1 MFISEEPASV
11 TGPSHN
17 KRAQVSEELVATA
30 AERCVT
36 HEKCLSFNVTGA
48 LITTIEIKSFF
59 SPLALVF
66 PNYDSRDR
74 PLFEKFTFGLCHAA
88 GVGGAFFPR
97 RNQM

>member
-59 SPLALVF
+59 
-66 PNYDSRDR
+66 
-74 PLFEKFTFGLCHAA
+74 AA
-88 GVGGAFFPR
+88 RACFSKLRFHFLKSLHLGSATQREGGAFFPR